1 MKKLVHISITILL
14 LFFYSCITDK
24 NKYKETDIFEEYETE
39 NGFTV
44 LHIPPVLF
52 KIVLSASDE
61 SDISSKELTDKIELI
76 KLMLFEEKGNTM
88 KMKDI
93 KDSMNAKV
101 SDFNYN
107 LLTRIAEENNDISIY
122 VIDINK
128 VIHEV
133 LITIASENSYVGI
146 NLIGNFTQ
154 DEIMNVYKAINI
166 QKIQNFDKN

>member
-1 MKKLVHISITILL
+1 MKKLTIFILAVLL
-14 LFFYSCITDK
+14 IFNYSCITDQ
-24 NKYKETDIFEEYETE
+24 NKYKETDIFEDYETE

-52 KIVLSASDE
+52 KIVISASEE
-61 SDISSKELTDKIELI
+61 SDLSSKELTDKIELI
-76 KLMLFEEKGNTM
+76 KLMFFEEKGNTM

-107 LLTRIAEENNDISIY
+107 LLTRIAEKNNDISIY
-122 VIDINK
+122 VIEIDK

-133 LITIASENSYVGI
+133 LITIASENSYVGM

-154 DEIMNVYKAINI
+154 DEIMKVYKAINM
-166 QKIQNFDKN
+166 QKIQNFDNN

>member
-1 MKKLVHISITILL
+1 MKNLTYFITVILL
-14 LFFYSCITDK
+14 IFQFSCITDQ

-52 KIVLSASDE
+52 KILLSASDE
-61 SDISSKELTDKIELI
+61 SNLNSKELTDKIEVI
-76 KLMLFEEKGNTM
+76 KLMFFEEKENTM
-88 KMKDI
+88 KLKDI

-101 SDFNYN
+101 SGFNYN
-107 LLTRIAEENNDISIY
+107 LITRVAEENNDISIY
-122 VIDINK
+122 VIEVNK

-133 LITIASENSYVGI
+133 LITIASKNSYVGM

-154 DEIMNVYKAINI
+154 DEIMEVYKAINM
-166 QKIQNFDKN
+166 QKIKNFDKN